1 MLPMTSFL
9 LFDLFFWTYVA
20 LLLAAAAFDVGR
32 FVIPNWISVALVAL
46 FGLALLAHPVS
57 PPWLFHL
64 GATGLVLAVM
74 LVAYRFG
81 VVGGGDLKLMTAVSL
96 WAGLDALPQLLLC
109 TALAVGAFA
118 LDPIGRSHV

>member
-57 PPWLFHL
+57 PDWLSHL
-64 GATGLVLAVM
+64 GATGLVLAVL
-74 LVAYRFG
+74 LVAYRLA
-81 VVGGGDLKLMTAVSL
+81 VAGGGRPKLMTAARL
-96 WAGLDALPQLLLC
+96 RAGLGRLPHPLLG
-109 TALAVGAFA
+109 TR
-118 LDPIGRSHV
+118 PPWGR

>member
-1 MLPMTSFL
+1 MLSMTSFL

-57 PPWLFHL
+57 THWLSHL
-64 GATGLVLAVM
+64 GPTGLVLEVM
-74 LVAYRFG
+74 LVASTLG
-81 VVGGGDLKLMTAVSL
+81 VVGGGHPKLIPAVIP
-96 WAGLDALPQLLLC
+96 WTGLAPLDQLPARAPHPGG
-109 TALAVGAFA
+109 T
-118 LDPIGRSHV
+118 LD